1 MSSLGEIASRLPT
14 SKSDEDKSKR
24 STLFKQFDP
33 NGNGYLS
40 LAEIDKGLRESFGLD
55 ALYNCKPAIMRAFQA
70 SKGLKKGKGGREDD
84 YVSRV
89 EFRMLLVYLKQYFEL
104 FQIFASMDQGQD
116 RRVDLNEFK
125 AATPQLISWGME
137 IQDPVKTFHEV
148 SPYRT

>member
-1 MSSLGEIASRLPT
+1 MSSLSEIAARLPT
-14 SKSDEDKSKR
+14 SKSDDEKTTR
-24 STLFKQFDP
+24 NALFKQFDP

-40 LAEIDKGLRESFGLD
+40 LAEVDKGLRETYGLD

-104 FQIFASMDQGQD
+104 FQIFSSMDQGQD
-116 RRVDLNEFK
+116 RRVDVDEFK
-125 AATPQLISWGME
+125 AATP
-137 IQDPVKTFHEV
+137 K
-148 SPYRT
+148 